1 MLSFI
6 LFSLVALSDSFL
18 DTLVFRSGKSIFPAK
33 WSPFT
38 TYSIIPL
45 TFGLVRLDAFH
56 IAKYVL
62 IFLVIG
68 FGLSCYIHGLTYGYW
83 DIAIYLLLWGI
94 FFEGSWRLFYK
105 P

>member
-6 LFSLVALSDSFL
+6 LFALIALNSSFI
-18 DTLVFRSGKSIFPAK
+18 DTLLFRSGKSILPES
-33 WSPFT
+33 WSPFK
-38 TYSIIPL
+38 TYSTIPL
-45 TFGLVRLDAFH
+45 TFGIWRFDPFH
-56 IAKYVL
+56 IAKFIW
-62 IFLVIG
+62 IFLTIG
-68 FGLSCYIHGLTYGYW
+68 FGVSCRINGFTYGYW

>member
-18 DTLVFRSGKSIFPAK
+18 DTLVFRSGKSIFPTK

-38 TYSIIPL
+38 TYNTIPL
-45 TFGLVRLDAFH
+45 TFGLVRLDPFH
-56 IAKYVL
+56 IVKY
-62 IFLVIG
+62 ILVFSAVGVAISCKING
-68 FGLSCYIHGLTYGYW
+68 FTYGYW
-83 DIAIYLLLWGI
+83 DIAIYLLLWGV